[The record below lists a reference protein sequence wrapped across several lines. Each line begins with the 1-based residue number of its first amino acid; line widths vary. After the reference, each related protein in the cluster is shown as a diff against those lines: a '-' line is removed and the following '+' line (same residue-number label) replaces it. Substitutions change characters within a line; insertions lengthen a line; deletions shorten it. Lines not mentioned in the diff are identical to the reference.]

1 METIRLQQMLNTFQP
16 LDVLGYSVIC
26 SFLNS
31 PTPKHLLALTNTL
44 DEAIS
49 QHSELNDEQASCMQY
64 LFRDWGYNHI
74 KHAISKDDIKTLFSI
89 DGKQHASGHFFAAI
103 DFAKRTPKDNS
114 LLMNFSLSLLLQSSL
129 PIAETQ
135 PKIEAIE
142 QLLSNTDTHSI
153 HYLERLKPQKILF
166 LGLFNTLLILYS
178 IKQVIQLKL
187 PLS

>member
-1 METIRLQQMLNTFQP
+1 
-16 LDVLGYSVIC
+16 
-26 SFLNS
+26 
-31 PTPKHLLALTNTL
+31 
-44 DEAIS
+44 
-49 QHSELNDEQASCMQY
+49 
-64 LFRDWGYNHI
+64 
-74 KHAISKDDIKTLFSI
+74 
-89 DGKQHASGHFFAAI
+89 HFFAAI